1 MAFDLCVR
9 MPKRIVPVVGGV
21 VYHVVNRARDGVTLF
36 ESARAYADFIEL
48 IQETLVLHP
57 IRILAFCV
65 MPNHWHFMLWP
76 ETAQEVRL
84 FIGRLA
90 QVHAIRFQHA
100 KGTRGS
106 GPVYVKRF
114 EARPVE
120 TELGVHVAA
129 RYIERNP
136 CAAGLAPTPSGW
148 PWSSA
153 AEPAPVPLAEWPT
166 PRPADWKSFVAQPI
180 ESAELL
186 RIRAALKVGPQRR
199 RRGSTDR
206 FDN

>member
-1 MAFDLCVR
+1 

-21 VYHVVNRARDGVTLF
+21 VYHVVNRASVGVTLF

-57 IRILAFCV
+57 IRILAFCL
-65 MPNHWHFMLWP
+65 MPNHWHFVLWP
-76 ETAQEVRL
+76 ETAEAVRL

-90 QVHAIRFQHA
+90 QAHAIRFHLA
-100 KGTRGS
+100 NGTRGS

-120 TELGVHVAA
+120 TDLGVHRVA
-129 RYIERNP
+129 RYVERNP
-136 CAAGLAPTPSGW
+136 CAAGLAPTPSAW

-153 AEPAPVPLAEWPT
+153 AERTPVRLAEWPT
-166 PRPADWKSFVAQPI
+166 PRPPDWQSFVAQPI
-180 ESAELL
+180 ESTELL
-186 RIRAALKVGPQRR
+186 RIRAALKAGPQRR
-199 RRGSTDR
+199 RRRSTDG
-206 FDN
+206 FEY